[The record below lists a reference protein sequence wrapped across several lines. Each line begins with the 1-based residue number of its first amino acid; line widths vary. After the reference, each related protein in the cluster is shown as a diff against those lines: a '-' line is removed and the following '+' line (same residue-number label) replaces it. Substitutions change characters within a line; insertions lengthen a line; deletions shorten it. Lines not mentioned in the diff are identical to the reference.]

1 MAASASWS
9 TSSRTSRRSS
19 TSDGRRRLT
28 GLVRLVHP
36 FPSLLNGVIAAAVAL
51 VAGGGWIT
59 SLLLGLAMVALQFS
73 IGTLND
79 LLDADRDV
87 GRTPS
92 KPIPGGSVSV
102 RTARIVWAGTAVVG
116 LLLVVPSG
124 AVTLG
129 VAALGL
135 SIGYAYDRFARGTAW
150 SWVPFALGIP
160 LVPVYG
166 WVGTGEPLP
175 WTFAVLVPCA
185 MLAGASLAISNAAAD
200 LERDQAAGSDSVAL
214 RLGLT
219 RAWVASLT
227 LVAVP
232 VTFMLGAM
240 VATSLQGPAVVG
252 TVGALGVVGMGLGL
266 GATVGRRR
274 ATSAQRQRAW
284 EIQAAGM
291 GLFATVWL
299 VAVGSYVA

>member
-1 MAASASWS
+1 MAANASWS
-9 TSSRTSRRSS
+9 ISSRTSRRSS

-51 VAGGGWIT
+51 VAGGGWVT
-59 SLLLGLAMVALQFS
+59 SLRLGLAMVALQFS

-87 GRTPS
+87 GRAPS

-102 RTARIVWAGTAVVG
+102 RTARFVWAGTAVVG

-124 AVTLG
+124 AATLG

-135 SIGYAYDRFARGTAW
+135 GIGYAYDRFARGTAW
-150 SWVPFALGIP
+150 SWLPFALGIP

-166 WVGTGEPLP
+166 WIGTGEPLP

-200 LERDQAAGSDSVAL
+200 LERDEAAGAESVATQ
-214 RLGLT
+214 LGLA
-219 RAWVASLT
+219 RAWVTSLV

-232 VTFMLGAM
+232 VAFMLGTLPA
-240 VATSLQGPAVVG
+240 VSLQGPAVI
-252 TVGALGVVGMGLGL
+252 GAVATLGVVGIGLWL

-274 ATSAQRQRAW
+274 ATPSQRQAAW
-284 EIQAAGM
+284 EVQAAGM

-299 VAVGSYVA
+299 VAVGS

>member
-36 FPSLLNGVIAAAVAL
+36 FPSLLNGAIAAAVAL
-51 VAGGGWIT
+51 VAGGGWLT
-59 SLLLGLAMVALQFS
+59 SLRLGLAMAALQFS

-79 LLDADRDV
+79 LLDADRDA
-87 GRTPS
+87 GRSPP

-102 RTARIVWAGTAVVG
+102 RTARIVWVATAIAG

-124 AVTLG
+124 AATLL

-135 SIGYAYDRFARGTAW
+135 GIGYVYDRFGRGTAW
-150 SWVPFALGIP
+150 SWLPFALGIP

-166 WVGTGEPLP
+166 WIGTGEPLP
-175 WTFAVLVPCA
+175 WMFAILVPSA

-200 LERDQAAGSDSVAL
+200 LERDVAAGAESVAT
-214 RLGLT
+214 RLGLA
-219 RAWVASLT
+219 RAWMASLA

-232 VTFMLGAM
+232 VAFMLGPLLAE
-240 VATSLQGPAVVG
+240 SLQAPTVVG
-252 TVGALGVVGMGLGL
+252 VVAALGVVGSGLWL

-274 ATSAQRQRAW
+274 ATPAQRQAAW

-291 GLFATVWL
+291 GLFATIWL
-299 VAVGSYVA
+299 VAVGS

>member
-1 MAASASWS
+1 
-9 TSSRTSRRSS
+9 
-19 TSDGRRRLT
+19 
-28 GLVRLVHP
+28 
-36 FPSLLNGVIAAAVAL
+36 VIAAAVAL
-51 VAGGGWIT
+51 VAGGGWLT
-59 SLLLGLAMVALQFS
+59 SLRLGLAMVALQFS

-79 LLDADRDV
+79 LLDTDRDV

-124 AVTLG
+124 AATLV
-129 VAALGL
+129 VAVLGL
-135 SIGYAYDRFARGTAW
+135 AIGYAYDRFTRGTAW
-150 SWVPFALGIP
+150 SWLPFALGIP

-166 WVGTGEPLP
+166 WIGTGEPLP
-175 WTFAVLVPCA
+175 WGFAVLVPGA

-200 LERDQAAGSDSVAL
+200 LERDESAGAESVAT
-214 RLGLT
+214 RLGLA
-219 RAWVASLT
+219 RAWVASLV

-232 VTFMLGAM
+232 VALMLGTLLVM
-240 VATSLQGPAVVG
+240 SLQAPALVG
-252 TVGALGVVGMGLGL
+252 AVAALGVVGIGLWV
-266 GATVGRRR
+266 GATVGRRQ
-274 ATSAQRQRAW
+274 ATPAQRQTAW

-299 VAVGSYVA
+299 VAVGS